1 MAKADR
7 ISGIFWLLFS
17 ILVSAESYRL
27 GLGSL
32 HKPGPGFFFFWTGVV
47 LGLLSLI
54 VILRTSGEKKRSE
67 DQGTLSGKVKSTKII
82 LVLVGLFLYALLMET
97 MGFLIV
103 SFLLFLFLLGIVE
116 KKKWFPT
123 LWVSLVVTLMTYIIF
138 EIGLRSQL
146 PKGILEFLRF

>member
-1 MAKADR
+1 MAKADQ

-17 ILVSAESYRL
+17 ILVSTESYRL

-32 HKPGPGFFFFWTGVV
+32 RKPGPGFFFFWTGVF
-47 LGLLSLI
+47 LGILSLI
-54 VILRTSGEKKRSE
+54 VILRSSGTEKRPE
-67 DQGTLSGKVKSTKII
+67 DQGPSSGKVNSTKII
-82 LVLVGLFLYALLMET
+82 LVLVGLFFHALLMET

-116 KKKWFPT
+116 KKKWFLT
-123 LWVSLVVTLMTYIIF
+123 LWVSLVVTVITYIIF

-146 PKGILEFLRF
+146 PKGILEFLRL

>member
-17 ILVSAESYRL
+17 ILVSTESYRL

-32 HKPGPGFFFFWTGVV
+32 RKPGPGFFFFWTGMF

-54 VILRTSGEKKRSE
+54 VILRSSGTRKPPE
-67 DQGTLSGKVKSTKII
+67 DQGAFSGKVNLAKII

-97 MGFLIV
+97 LGFLIV
-103 SFLLFLFLLGIVE
+103 SFFLFLFLLGIVE
-116 KKKWFPT
+116 KKKWFLT
-123 LWVSLVVTLMTYIIF
+123 LWVSLVVTVLTYVIF
-138 EIGLRSQL
+138 EIGLQSQL
-146 PKGILEFLRF
+146 PKGILEFLRL